1 MKPSK
6 CLAALTALICEL
18 GALHAYAATPE
29 EAAKLKTTLTP
40 LGAERA
46 GNADGSIPA
55 WTGDVPKPPG
65 GLKAGSVTAA
75 PFADEKPLYQ
85 INAAN
90 MDKYAGKLSEATKH
104 LMKTYPDYRLDV
116 YPTHRTATAP
126 QSVYDNT
133 FKNATNAKLAKG
145 GLAVE
150 GAYGGLPFP
159 IPKSGIEAIWNLY
172 LSWKGVTISTAYNMW
187 LITSDG
193 KRTLASTIDITEQY
207 PYYSPQGNAG
217 TFNGVYWE
225 HKGVTTAPSRSV
237 GEAIIGVFSTDFK
250 DKEPGSWQYL
260 PGQRRVRKI
269 PNVSY
274 DTPNFYMSGVTQFD
288 ESYGFFGKPD
298 QMDFTIVGKREMY
311 VPYNTNKFNATA
323 PEQAFGPSFPKPENV
338 RWELHRVWEVDVKL
352 KPGMRNV
359 VPKRKLYFDEDT
371 WSVLLADEWDAQGKL
386 YRGLV
391 SYPFVSYDL
400 PGVIALPFVTFDF
413 QARAYSVA
421 GFVQN
426 YKSIPYKPA
435 AFFNP
440 DSMVQDA
447 LR

>member
-1 MKPSK
+1 MTPSK
-6 CLAALTALICEL
+6 RMAAIVALICEL
-18 GALHAYAATPE
+18 GVLPAYAATPE

-40 LGAERA
+40 FGAERA

-55 WTGDVPKPPG
+55 WTGEAPKKPA

-75 PFADEKPLYQ
+75 PFPDEKPLYQ

-90 MDKYAGKLSEATKH
+90 MDKYAGKLSEATKY
-104 LMKTYPDYRLDV
+104 LMKTYPAYRLDV

-126 QSVYDNT
+126 QSVYDDT
-133 FKNATNAKLAKG
+133 IKNATNAKLTKG
-145 GLAVE
+145 GLSLE
-150 GAYGGLPFP
+150 GAFGGIPFP

-172 LSWKGVTISTAYNMW
+172 LNWKGVTVNTVYNMW
-187 LITSDG
+187 LVTSDG
-193 KRTLASTIDITEQY
+193 KQSLASVIDIIEQY
-207 PYYSPQGNAG
+207 PYYNPKWDAG
-217 TFNGVYWE
+217 KFNGVYWQ
-225 HKGVTTAPSRSV
+225 HKALTTAPSRSA
-237 GEAIIGVFSTDFK
+237 GEALLGLWYTDFK
-250 DKEPGSWQYL
+250 DKDPGAWQYL

-288 ESYGFFGKPD
+288 EAYGFFGKPD
-298 QMDFTIVGKREMY
+298 QMEFTLVGKREMY
-311 VPYNTNKFNATA
+311 VPYNNNKFNATS
-323 PEQAFGPSFPKPENV
+323 PEQAFGPNFPKPENV
-338 RWELHRVWEVDVKL
+338 RWELHRVWEVDAKL

-371 WSVLLADEWDAQGKL
+371 WAVVLADEWDAQGKL

-400 PGVIALPFVTFDF
+400 PGVISLPFVTFDF

-421 GFVQN
+421 GFVQE
-426 YKSIPYKPA
+426 YKPIPYKA
-435 AFFNP
+435 ESVFNP